1 MPTRNNEAKLYS
13 HQMKQAKDNFS
24 VRSADYSKFRPQYP
38 NELVEEILKHVSNHE
53 RCWDCATGNGQLAKL
68 LSGYFEHVEATDI
81 SEKQLSEAIHLPN
94 VHYSI
99 SRAEQTTFP
108 DLHFDLITVGQAV
121 HWFDHEEF
129 NQEAKRVGKNGCLVA
144 LIGYGLMF
152 TDDTFD
158 ELLWSFY
165 TEAIGEYWDA
175 ERKFIDDAYRTIPFP
190 FEQISPIQDF
200 AINVDWNI
208 NQLQGYLGTWSSVN
222 KFIKANGLDPVEP
235 FIMKVLSSGVWLQ
248 DEVKPVR
255 FPLFVKL
262 GRISK

>member
-1 MPTRNNEAKLYS
+1 
-13 HQMKQAKDNFS
+13 MKQVKDNFS
-24 VRSADYSKFRPQYP
+24 VRSADYSKFRPEYP
-38 NELVEEILKHVSNHE
+38 KELIHEILKHVSNHE

-81 SEKQLSEAIHLPN
+81 SEKQLIEAIHLPN
-94 VHYSI
+94 VLYSI
-99 SRAEQTTFP
+99 SRAEQTAFP
-108 DLHFDLITVGQAV
+108 DSYFDLITIGQAV
-121 HWFDHEEF
+121 HWFDQEAF
-129 NQEAKRVGKNGCLVA
+129 NQEVKRVAKDECAIA

-152 TDDTFD
+152 TDDAFD

-165 TEAIGEYWDA
+165 TETIGDCWDA
-175 ERKFIDDAYRTIPFP
+175 ERRFIDEAYSTIPFP
-190 FEQISPIQDF
+190 FEPITPSQDF

-235 FIMKVLSSGVWLQ
+235 FINKVLSSGIWLQ
-248 DEVKPVR
+248 VEVKHVR